1 MYNTAYRLYLLAAI
15 VAPLIKGS
23 KKGRASLL
31 RSLDVLA
38 TGSLL
43 VYALKAITNEKR
55 PDSSQDNS
63 FPSSHTLESFAVA
76 TTTGAFARREAP
88 VWYAGAALIG
98 LSRIARDRHYTWDVL
113 VGAISGYLLGRW
125 ELQSPRGLLLRLI
138 LRRQSSS

>member
-1 MYNTAYRLYLLAAI
+1 MSNIAYRLYLLAAL
-15 VAPLIKGS
+15 VTPLITGG

-38 TGSLL
+38 AGSLL
-43 VYALKAITNEKR
+43 AYGVKAITNEKR

-76 TTTGAFARREAP
+76 TTTGAFAQREAP
-88 VWYAGAALIG
+88 VWYAGATLIG
-98 LSRIARDRHYTWDVL
+98 LSRILRDRHYTWDVL
-113 VGAISGYLLGRW
+113 VGAVSGYLLGCW

-138 LRRQSSS
+138 LRRRSSC